1 MKLNELFEAQ
11 YKQWKHGDVV
21 LDRAGKVHI
30 VDQHKDDVKV
40 YMKHPVKYVP
50 GVASHFH
57 PNNLTAADP
66 EIVDAAKSVGTTDE
80 LPAVYHDV
88 IKYMPKVKS
97 MSEGDLKALL
107 DRSKGQAKFAVRV
120 AMKAAGVREPN

>member
-1 MKLNELFEAQ
+1 MKLTDLFEAQ

-21 LDRAGKVHI
+21 LDREKKVHV

-40 YMKHPVKYVP
+40 YMKGHTT
-50 GVASHFH
+50 GHFH

-66 EIVDAAKSVGTTDE
+66 EIVDAAKSVGTMDE

-88 IKYMPKVKS
+88 VKHMTKVKS
-97 MSEGDLKALL
+97 MGEGDLKALL
-107 DRSKGQAKFAVRV
+107 DKSNGKDKFAVRV

>member
-21 LDRAGKVHI
+21 LDREKKVHI

-40 YMKHPVKYVP
+40 FMK
-50 GVASHFH
+50 GGTSHFH

-66 EIVDAAKSVGTTDE
+66 DIVDAAKSVGTTDE
-80 LPAVYHDV
+80 LPAVYYDV

-97 MSEGDLKALL
+97 MGEGDLKALL

>member
-1 MKLNELFEAQ
+1 MKLNELFEAR
-11 YKQWKHGDVV
+11 YKQWKPGDVV
-21 LDRAGKVHI
+21 LDRSKKVHI

-40 YMKHPVKYVP
+40 FMKD
-50 GVASHFH
+50 GTSHFH

-66 EIVDAAKSVGTTDE
+66 DIVDAAKSIGTTDE
-80 LPAVYHDV
+80 LPAVYHDIV
-88 IKYMPKVKS
+88 KLMSKVKS

-107 DRSKGQAKFAVRV
+107 DRSKGQAKFALRV